1 MREKMAL
8 SKEDMATL
16 KKDLMAVRGK
26 KVGFFLYCAGGADG
40 DPVLMVSKK
49 KISKKELSNLKMTAR
64 KKKFVQG
71 DLLYQPKP
79 EGGESVFY
87 FLGDKPSAL
96 FQKHIK
102 TFFSKAFSKLKK
114 SQFELSEEG
123 KQAEE
128 AKRSRG
134 SEGAAQRGPS
144 PPETDALQEGEAR
157 ESGLE
162 KSSLDELSI
171 SSFQDISD
179 PAQLSEKLSDLRL
192 GDINF
197 ERLDLSDKPKEQQ
210 KELYAKQERE
220 LDQRVNDLEALL
232 RIAYAAR
239 LQADQEEQEALAE
252 YGRMKREKKDKTKRS
267 KYKAVVIERRKNA
280 SDLLDRENEIRALL
294 QVAHAQRQNCILDR
308 EEVCD
313 AITEDAAESFL
324 SKENL
329 EKVQKA
335 AEEQEIRCN
344 ACQAEVQELTATLE
358 LLQQEERSTLRSIE
372 RKEETAKKKGKKE
385 KYQEKA
391 EQRLKDLQQRKEKII
406 NDLSIREKELD
417 KEKALMFLRQA
428 KSNEYLD
435 QWSQDIKSHWDQKS
449 QEDDTDV
456 QALAEKDQTLKKDLE
471 ELRDVDKSVR
481 VLSNKKAEKER
492 EIADLKGLKESV
504 EAKVKVQEDKLKLIT
519 EAISKTGW
527 FTNTKG
533 LKAEKAKIEAE
544 LAKLKEE
551 HTNATDEAKTQRL
564 KDLEAEVLDIEKES
578 RAAQEKQKKLQE
590 EVAKAEKDRNH
601 LLLSDK
607 EKEMSE
613 ILQAKTTASQKLVKE
628 GEKSVQDAQK
638 KLKEAEEKLKSY
650 TDAEKKRERAM
661 QEVFEA
667 EALFRSVRAEAKKS
681 RIGGK
686 TRKAGIDAARAE
698 LPLISDRLRLA
709 QEALEKAN
717 GELSGFKDTLG
728 KDLHQEMESLK
739 EARQEL
745 LKEEQ
750 KLCEARAHQCE
761 LEKQKHEQNAQVAAL
776 AEDVFR
782 EQREKQRVKLVDSLE
797 GEEGTAIKTLLKEA
811 KQEKSEANKALEK
824 QVNLLVDLKL
834 QIADLHEE
842 IKTTENMDKIVQL
855 TVKQKELT
863 KYLQAQNS
871 IVEEKEQDLAKAKKK
886 NQEAKAKL
894 LEHAQKIQEGT
905 GSQADLAHDFLV
917 SEDAFKHAKVDQKQ
931 LQEAVIDSQKEA
943 EKASKEKQDA
953 RRQENLVPLQTE
965 MKELLLQKS
974 TKELLEKFH
983 HVSDDLK
990 EIECLDLLS
999 AADQKKIK
1007 ADKTKK
1013 EAYEQLLLLQE
1024 DLNEKAMKMIAKG
1037 ATKDDLEQ
1045 AFADIPNTLRPA
1057 AYRAEIAR
1065 FDEIQEM
1072 LSNAQLQEQLLKEA
1086 EKLAAKKKDDPKK
1099 LKKQI
1104 MDSLKEIPGEEAAD
1118 FMAEQMEL
1126 FDTLTSEGLLTD
1138 ANGNLAWDYSADKSA
1153 DSSTTGG
1160 LKSMAGVE
1168 SGDSTQMDDIRG
1180 INSQITSGYELLKNC
1195 ASLLEYAKVDV
1206 DVLDPVE
1213 RLAHEEKM
1221 FDLMSDATSA
1231 SLQATSNFAANSK
1244 ELMKNVP
1251 IINLFS
1257 IVDDGKGMLEN
1268 IVKTGARRLNESFDQ
1283 YLGMAAKASGSAL
1296 AGAFEES
1303 QKQEAQLKV
1312 KYGIKSLHSV
1322 AGITADVL
1330 SAFPGTAAV
1339 GAILGAVN
1347 TVTGWISG
1355 YALDKKVR
1363 SQMMKAK
1370 NLLDKANLGDEE
1382 AKVELFKNHALYA
1395 KGLIAHMA
1403 EQNDSFALSYV
1414 KKRGLSQEA
1423 VEGSSKE
1430 IVMRY
1435 LLNKAEQNEED
1446 YDDDKLGSLSVFG
1459 RIVSGGKRAL
1469 SAIGSLFGST
1479 LYNLQYDKLIQQTEK
1494 FEDSITQLKP
1504 LYKQTDIAMK
1514 ELEKKKKGAN
1524 EKRVK
1529 HLDKKIK
1536 KIQDYK
1542 ESFLSLQ
1549 TEGIGSLQTHLK
1561 EVAKAKKS
1569 MDSLLEK
1576 ERDGSLGPVEKSTLD
1591 GYKTIVPV
1599 STSSLKNCLL
1609 SLTSFG

>member
-1 MREKMAL
+1 MAL

-49 KISKKELSNLKMTAR
+49 KIQKRELSNLKMTAR

-79 EGGESVFY
+79 GGGESVFY

-102 TFFSKAFSKLKK
+102 TFFAKAFAKLKK
-114 SQFELSEEG
+114 SVFELSEEG
-123 KQAEE
+123 QQEE
-128 AKRSRG
+128 ARQRSRG
-134 SEGAAQRGPS
+134 SEGAAQREPAS
-144 PPETDALQEGEAR
+144 REQDDLQVEDAR

-162 KSSLDELSI
+162 KSKLDDLSI
-171 SSFQDISD
+171 SRFQDISD
-179 PAQLSEKLSDLRL
+179 PAILCAQLAELKL

-197 ERLDLSDKPKEQQ
+197 ERLDISNKSKDQQ
-210 KELYAKQERE
+210 KELYAQQEKE
-220 LDQRVNDLEALL
+220 LDQRVDDLEALL

-239 LQADQEEQEALAE
+239 IQADQEEQEALAE

-313 AITEDAAESFL
+313 AMVENAAEAFL
-324 SKENL
+324 SKEDL
-329 EKVQKA
+329 TKVQKA

-344 ACQAEVQELTATLE
+344 ACQAEVKELEETLE
-358 LLQQEERSTLRSIE
+358 LLQKEERSTLRSIG
-372 RKEETAKKKGKKE
+372 RKEEVAKKKGKKE
-385 KYQEKA
+385 KYEEKA
-391 EQRLKDLQQRKEKII
+391 EQRLKDLQQRKEKIM

-417 KEKALMFLRQA
+417 KEKALMLLRQA

-449 QEDDTDV
+449 KDNDTDI
-456 QALAEKDQTLKKDLE
+456 QALAEKDQALKKELQ
-471 ELRDVDKSVR
+471 ELREVDKSVKA
-481 VLSNKKAEKER
+481 LANKKEEKEK

-504 EAKVKVQEDKLKLIT
+504 EAKLKVQEDKLQLIT
-519 EAISKTGW
+519 EAISKAGY
-527 FTNTKG
+527 FTNKSG
-533 LKAEKAKIEAE
+533 LKAEKAKIEAQ
-544 LAKLKEE
+544 LATLKEE
-551 HTNATDEAKTQRL
+551 QANATDEAKTKRL
-564 KDLEAEVLDIEKES
+564 SQLEKELS
-578 RAAQEKQKKLQE
+578 DIKEESKSAQEKQKKLQS
-590 EVAKAEKDRNH
+590 EVAMSEKSRNA

-607 EKEMSE
+607 EREMSE
-613 ILQAKTTASQKLVKE
+613 ILQAKTTAAQKLVE
-628 GEKSVQDAQK
+628 SGEEKVQKAEEKVQDA
-638 KLKEAEEKLKSY
+638 EAKLKSY

-667 EALFRSVRAEAKKS
+667 EALFRSVRAEAKKT
-681 RIGGK
+681 RMGGK
-686 TRKAGIDAARAE
+686 ARKASIDAARAE
-698 LPLISDRLRLA
+698 LPLVSDRLRLA

-717 GELSGFKDTLG
+717 GELNGLKGSLG

-739 EARQEL
+739 EARKEL

-750 KLCEARAHQCE
+750 QLCEARAHQCE

-782 EQREKQRVKLVDSLE
+782 EQREKQRAKLVESLE
-797 GEEGTAIKTLLKEA
+797 GEEGEAIQELLKEA
-811 KQEKSEANKALEK
+811 KTEKAAANKELAK

-834 QIADLHEE
+834 QIAELHQE

-871 IVEEKEQDLAKAKKK
+871 IVEEKEKDLAEAKKK
-886 NQEAKAKL
+886 NQDAKAKL
-894 LEHAQKIQEGT
+894 LEHAKELEKGT
-905 GSQADLAHDFLV
+905 GSQAELARDLLV
-917 SEDAFKHAKVDQKQ
+917 SEDAFKHAKAEQKQ
-931 LQEAVIDSQKEA
+931 LQEAVIDSQKQA
-943 EKASKEKQDA
+943 EQASKEKQDA
-953 RRQENLVPLQTE
+953 RRKENLVPLQTE

-974 TKELLEKFH
+974 TKDLLEKFH
-983 HVSDDLK
+983 HVSEDLK

-1007 ADKTKK
+1007 ADNTKK

-1057 AYRAEIAR
+1057 SYRAEIAR

-1086 EKLAAKKKDDPKK
+1086 EKLAAKKKEDPKK

-1104 MDSLKEIPGEEAAD
+1104 MDSLKEIPGKEAAD
-1118 FMAEQMEL
+1118 FLAEQMEL
-1126 FDTLTSEGLLTD
+1126 FDTLTSQGLLTD
-1138 ANGNLAWDYSADKSA
+1138 ANGNFALDYSASQSA
-1153 DSSTTGG
+1153 DSSTTTG
-1160 LKSMAGVE
+1160 LKNVAGVN
-1168 SGDSTQMDDIRG
+1168 SSSSTQMDDIRS

-1195 ASLLEYAKVDV
+1195 ASLLEYTKVDV

-1213 RLAHEEKM
+1213 RLEHEEKM

-1257 IVDDGKGMLEN
+1257 IVDDGKGMIEN

-1303 QKQEAQLKV
+1303 QKQESQLKL

-1330 SAFPGTAAV
+1330 SVFPGTAAV

-1347 TVTGWISG
+1347 TVAGWISG
-1355 YALDKKVR
+1355 YAMDKKVR

-1370 NLLDKANLGDEE
+1370 NLLDKANQGDEE

-1459 RIVSGGKRAL
+1459 RVVAGGKRAL

-1549 TEGIGSLQTHLK
+1549 TEGIGNLQTHLK

-1569 MDSLLEK
+1569 MDELLEK
-1576 ERDGSLGPVEKSTLD
+1576 EKEGSLSPLEKSTLD